1 METYREKLKAQNVI
15 IMVCI
20 TILVAFSALNIAA
33 ECGIVPFGPSVGDSH
48 WQARWRGFCTGASFG
63 ILALLVY
70 GLIAN
75 LRALKNDKQ
84 LKKLFIKEHD
94 ERTQKICT
102 AARSSGTQVFL
113 IFGLIAIIIAGYFS
127 VTVSITI
134 MACVL
139 SLSLLCVF
147 LKLYYGRKY

>member
-15 IMVCI
+15 ILVCI

-102 AARSSGTQVFL
+102 AARSSGAQVFL

-139 SLSLLCVF
+139 SLSLICVF

>member
-33 ECGIVPFGPSVGDSH
+33 ECGIVPFGLSVGDSH
-48 WQARWRGFCTGASFG
+48 WQARWRGFCTGASFA
-63 ILALLVY
+63 ILVLLVY

-139 SLSLLCVF
+139 CLSLICVF

>member
-33 ECGIVPFGPSVGDSH
+33 ECGIIPFGPSVGDSH

>member
-15 IMVCI
+15 ILVCI

-84 LKKLFIKEHD
+84 LKKLFNKEHD

-102 AARSSGTQVFL
+102 AARSSGAQVFL

-139 SLSLLCVF
+139 SLSLICVF

>member
-139 SLSLLCVF
+139 CLSLICVF

>member
-63 ILALLVY
+63 ILVLLVY

-139 SLSLLCVF
+139 CLSLICVF

>member
-1 METYREKLKAQNVI
+1 M
-15 IMVCI
+15 
-20 TILVAFSALNIAA
+20 AFSALNIAA

-63 ILALLVY
+63 ILALLIY

-75 LRALKNDKQ
+75 LRALKNDRQ

-102 AARSSGTQVFL
+102 VARSSGAQVFL

-139 SLSLLCVF
+139 CLSLICVF

>member
-33 ECGIVPFGPSVGDSH
+33 ECGIIPFGPSVGDSH

-139 SLSLLCVF
+139 SLSLICVF

>member
-1 METYREKLKAQNVI
+1 METYRERLKAQNVI
-15 IMVCI
+15 ILVCI

-84 LKKLFIKEHD
+84 LKKLFNKEHD

-102 AARSSGTQVFL
+102 AARSSGAQVFL

-139 SLSLLCVF
+139 SLSLICVF

>member
-63 ILALLVY
+63 ILVLLVY

-75 LRALKNDKQ
+75 LHALKNDKH
-84 LKKLFIKEHD
+84 LKKLFIKEND

-139 SLSLLCVF
+139 SLSLICVF

>member
-70 GLIAN
+70 GLVAN

-84 LKKLFIKEHD
+84 LKKLFNKEHD

-102 AARSSGTQVFL
+102 AAHSSGTQIFL

-139 SLSLLCVF
+139 SLSLICVF

>member
-75 LRALKNDKQ
+75 LRALKNDNQ

-139 SLSLLCVF
+139 SLSLICVF

>member
-1 METYREKLKAQNVI
+1 METYRERLKAQNVI

-139 SLSLLCVF
+139 SLSLICVF

>member
-1 METYREKLKAQNVI
+1 METYRERLKAQNVI
-15 IMVCI
+15 ILVCI

-33 ECGIVPFGPSVGDSH
+33 ECGIVPFSPSVGDSH

-84 LKKLFIKEHD
+84 LKKLFNKEHD

-102 AARSSGTQVFL
+102 AARSSGAQVFL

-139 SLSLLCVF
+139 SLSLICVF

>member
-84 LKKLFIKEHD
+84 LKKLFIPGCQNRKENSLQLFQFSILNS
-94 ERTQKICT
+94 R
-102 AARSSGTQVFL
+102 L
-113 IFGLIAIIIAGYFS
+113 YFQN
-127 VTVSITI
+127 SIKDPT
-134 MACVL
+134 
-139 SLSLLCVF
+139 S
-147 LKLYYGRKY
+147 

>member
-15 IMVCI
+15 ILVCI

-48 WQARWRGFCTGASFG
+48 WQAQWRGFCTGASFG

-70 GLIAN
+70 GLVAN

-139 SLSLLCVF
+139 SLSLICVF

>member
-15 IMVCI
+15 ILACI

-75 LRALKNDKQ
+75 LRALKNDNQ

-102 AARSSGTQVFL
+102 AARSSGAQVFL

-139 SLSLLCVF
+139 SLSLICVF

>member
-15 IMVCI
+15 ILACI
-20 TILVAFSALNIAA
+20 TILVAFSALNITA

-75 LRALKNDKQ
+75 LRALKNDSQ

-102 AARSSGTQVFL
+102 AARSSGAQVFL

-139 SLSLLCVF
+139 SLSLICVF

>member
-15 IMVCI
+15 IFVCM
-20 TILVAFSALNIAA
+20 TILMAFSALNIAA

-63 ILALLVY
+63 ILALLIY

-75 LRALKNDKQ
+75 LRALKNDRQ

-102 AARSSGTQVFL
+102 AARSSGAQVFL

-139 SLSLLCVF
+139 CLSLICVF

>member
-1 METYREKLKAQNVI
+1 METYRERLKAQNVI

-75 LRALKNDKQ
+75 LRALKNDNH

-139 SLSLLCVF
+139 SLSLICVF